1 MFSLH
6 NYVVFL
12 LLLFAFLTLTSS
24 INSQPTLR
32 HNDCYGSTGTANGSY
47 NSSLT
52 ALFDSLSSKA
62 SQNYSFYNDSSN
74 IGIYSLYLCRGDV
87 SNESCKS
94 CVSSATQ
101 EIINRCP
108 SSKTAIIWYDECTL
122 RYDDVNFF
130 GKPDTQPLLIMNNP
144 ENTSSPGQPNFY
156 ARGLLD
162 QLIGRV
168 NEKDRL
174 FETDEQIVKIGDES
188 LPSYGLV
195 QCTRDL
201 DVGSCGKCLSDLMV
215 EAKVCCESKIGWRI
229 SGPSCSLRYENYSFT
244 EPPPAPPATPP
255 SQLVPQA
262 QPPPDNGKTC

>member
-1 MFSLH
+1 M
-6 NYVVFL
+6 
-12 LLLFAFLTLTSS
+12 
-24 INSQPTLR
+24 
-32 HNDCYGSTGTANGSY
+32 
-47 NSSLT
+47 
-52 ALFDSLSSKA
+52 
-62 SQNYSFYNDSSN
+62 
-74 IGIYSLYLCRGDV
+74 
-87 SNESCKS
+87 
-94 CVSSATQ
+94 
-101 EIINRCP
+101 
-108 SSKTAIIWYDECTL
+108 
-122 RYDDVNFF
+122 
-130 GKPDTQPLLIMNNP
+130 
-144 ENTSSPGQPNFY
+144 
-156 ARGLLD
+156 
-162 QLIGRV
+162 